1 MLESFLEKSLEDN
14 AILRD
19 HQTTTH
25 PKNSIGRWQYD
36 LNHSLKALCQQEL
49 VEELKAFGYTELAQ
63 K

>member
-1 MLESFLEKSLEDN
+1 
-14 AILRD
+14 LRD
-19 HQTTTH
+19 HQTATH

-36 LNHSLKALCQQEL
+36 LSHSLKALCQQEL